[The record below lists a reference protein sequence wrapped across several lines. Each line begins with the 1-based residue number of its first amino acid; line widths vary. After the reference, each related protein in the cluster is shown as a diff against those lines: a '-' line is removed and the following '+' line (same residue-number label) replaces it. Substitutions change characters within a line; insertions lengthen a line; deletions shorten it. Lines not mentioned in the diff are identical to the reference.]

1 MGLQNEMIMETLK
14 KNSEEIARK
23 KESGEKLSFKNWFL
37 LICSIGLILC
47 SIAFG
52 LFIIKIT
59 LLIFK

>member
-1 MGLQNEMIMETLK
+1 METLK